1 MTPADI
7 ITRLFSAKG
16 VTPERIQKA
25 QGLAMRSRIEW
36 SAVLDAM
43 TEDQRKVVN
52 DAR

>member
-7 ITRLFSAKG
+7 ITRLFSEKG
-16 VTPERIQKA
+16 VTKARVVKA
-25 QGLAMRSRIEW
+25 QGLAIRSRIEW

-43 TEDQRKVVN
+43 TEDQRKVVS